1 MERFAASSVTRLAR
15 NPVLVFWLVMIAW
28 VGGASAANR
37 FQLVSPEEFA
47 QSQAAPQF
55 ETKAM
60 VLPEPGAPEIV
71 VIAPESRGRIR
82 TPMDI
87 RLVFVPADGARIDP
101 DSLRILYG
109 WLKLDITDRVMQ
121 HATMSVSE
129 LLVSGADI
137 PVGDHKI
144 IVRVTD
150 DKGRTGEKSVKFTA
164 VENVAERG
172 AGTSAA
178 GLP

>member
-1 MERFAASSVTRLAR
+1 MERLTAPNVIRFAR
-15 NPVLVFWLVMIAW
+15 NAILVFWFVMIPWA
-28 VGGASAANR
+28 GGASAANR

-47 QSQAAPQF
+47 QSQAAPQI

-60 VLPEPGAPEIV
+60 ILSEPGAPEIV
-71 VIAPESRGRIR
+71 VIAPESRGKIR

-101 DSLRILYG
+101 QSLRILYG

-137 PVGDHKI
+137 PVGNHKI

-172 AGTSAA
+172 VGTSEP
-178 GLP
+178 GTP